1 MAAAPE
7 GLRRHATAGP
17 WPGTI
22 LLSVLAVCGKP
33 GAGGYCCHF
42 LQWTRRPS
50 RRSQLPHTLRSI
62 EIEYVCWVLLLKLP
76 LRVFLCVWQKHA
88 TNHHAAVASS
98 GLDGDA
104 SPFPPS
110 HHVLSCMHPS
120 GARYGVDIDCCTG
133 LSRMLAAVPPT
144 VGVTCVLL
152 DSCRTNAAMAETS
165 VEGTPG
171 SR

>member
-1 MAAAPE
+1 MAAAPQ

-50 RRSQLPHTLRSI
+50 RRSQLPHSLGSI
-62 EIEYVCWVLLLKLP
+62 ATEYVSWVLLLP
-76 LRVFLCVWQKHA
+76 LRVVLWQKHA
-88 TNHHAAVASS
+88 TNHHAAFASLA

-104 SPFPPS
+104 PPFPPA
-110 HHVLSCMHPS
+110 HQVLSCMHRS
-120 GARYGVDIDCCTG
+120 GTRYGVDIDCCTG
-133 LSRMLAAVPPT
+133 LSWMLAAVPPT

-152 DSCRTNAAMAETS
+152 DACRTNATLAVAN